1 MQHRRRHL
9 FVRAVVGSACA
20 IALSGCPKSADVAV
34 DAGVADVDEVIFAV
48 DAAAATDPIA
58 AVMQRVPPS
67 SGACAQVKSLKTREE
82 AEATA
87 TAIRAGT
94 SLPVAILEK
103 DLGAK
108 GTWFRI
114 CVGDEDGAA
123 RLTASATRWTSP
135 GGVLSAFLDPPRGPD
150 EPRFHVQLRPASD
163 ERRPTAAQALAM
175 LQRSPQGPLYL
186 AGTHAELLIGAGPQG
201 TGKGG
206 QQLVVVD
213 TVGTRLRLDPAP
225 PPGCA
230 SCAVAEQASPVQ
242 SRTVLGVG
250 ELMKTPGAELL
261 VEEETA
267 SGARFLAVITTDGG
281 VLRRAGAVLLSAA
294 STGVILRGEATVVEA
309 DGDDDREVAIS
320 RLELRTSGANLC
332 AMDTRA
338 EVWGTGTDAVRG
350 LARLDLR
357 AVVAGSGGDVAVVDF
372 ITALDAG
379 GDPAAA
385 SRACAEV
392 LAERPATLVTQ
403 LCLQRVRSLIA
414 DGRLVDGVNAA
425 GALAERSSALRAA
438 VAGPL
443 FSAMSALDGDARL
456 SAAPWDCALAPLV
469 TELPS
474 RSVDDTIKLARAR
487 LLERLSLSDVSDAV
501 FVTASRDFGADT
513 PVGAIASRWMERLRL
528 SQPARHA
535 AIEAAL
541 LPPAA
546 MPEPSM
552 PSSSSP
558 APDAGPG
565 FGGSP

>member
-1 MQHRRRHL
+1 MLVRRL
-9 FVRAVVGSACA
+9 VVIGGCALVAVVGCHKNA
-20 IALSGCPKSADVAV
+20 ADAV
-34 DAGVADVDEVIFAV
+34 DAGFADVEEVLFAV
-48 DAAAATDPIA
+48 AAADAADPIG
-58 AVMQRVPPS
+58 AVMPRVPTA
-67 SGACAQVKSLKTREE
+67 SGACAQVKSLKTSAE

-94 SLPVAILEK
+94 SLPVAVVEK
-103 DLGAK
+103 DLGGK
-108 GTWFRI
+108 GVWFRI
-114 CVGDEDGAA
+114 CVGDEDSAA
-123 RLTASATRWTSP
+123 GLTASATRWTSP
-135 GGVLSAFLDPPRGPD
+135 NGALAPFLDPPRGPD

-163 ERRPTAAQALAM
+163 GRRPSAPQALAM

-186 AGTHAELLIGAGPQG
+186 AGAHAELLIGSGPQG
-201 TGKGG
+201 AGKGG
-206 QQLVVVD
+206 QQLVVID
-213 TVGTRLRLDPAP
+213 GTGTRLRLDPAP

-250 ELMKTPGAELL
+250 ELMKAPGTELL

-294 STGVILRGEATVVEA
+294 SAGVILRGEATVVEA

-332 AMDTRA
+332 AMETRA
-338 EVWGTGTDAVRG
+338 EIWGTGTDAVRG
-350 LARLDLR
+350 LARLNFRD
-357 AVVAGSGGDVAVVDF
+357 VISGSGGDVAIVDF
-372 ITALDAG
+372 VTALDAG

-385 SRACAEV
+385 SRACGEM
-392 LAERPATLVTQ
+392 LALRPATLVTQ

-425 GALAERSSALRAA
+425 GALAERSGALRAA

-443 FSAMSALDGDARL
+443 FSAMSALDTDPRL

-469 TELPS
+469 TEMPS
-474 RSVDDTIKLARAR
+474 RSIDDTIKLARVR

-513 PVGAIASRWMERLRL
+513 PVGAIAARWMERLRL

-535 AIEAAL
+535 AIAAAL
-541 LPPAA
+541 LPPAP
-546 MPEPSM
+546 MPE
-552 PSSSSP
+552 SP
-558 APDAGPG
+558 TTTDAGPG